1 MAECYRAN
9 AEFRRVSRGAPWV
22 LAGVWID
29 HVDFHPARPGVE
41 PIARRLPETGL
52 LGWAELPPLVATGP
66 EAAGAAALAAAHHAW
81 PGRVRATVPFAS
93 S

>member
-1 MAECYRAN
+1 MAERYRAN
-9 AEFRRVSRGAPWV
+9 AEFRRASRAAPWV

-29 HVDFHPARPGVE
+29 HVEFHPARPDVE

-52 LGWAELPPLVATGP
+52 LGWTELPPLVAQGP
-66 EAAGAAALAAAHHAW
+66 EAAGMAALDAARRAW
-81 PGRVRATVPFAS
+81 PGRDRATVPFAS